1 MLIQST
7 KLNPLFLLRALT
19 FAKIESLC
27 YIYVASNGGY
37 VQYKDLFIEF
47 SKVLQARIQSWDL
60 SKMHAHDKEDGSP
73 VTRYD
78 EELNLVINHFL
89 RKKFPEHNIVGEEEQ
104 DLKES
109 EYTWYVDPIDGTKE
123 FIKQNGQWAVQ
134 IGLSHKNDVILG
146 YVFHASEDKLYYAEK
161 GRGSIVFDFSSNQE
175 RPLVLGANEAL
186 DRCIGLA
193 SFSNK
198 DQAELDYL
206 QKININ
212 EITEMGSF
220 GLKVIQI
227 ATGKA
232 HVYANFRNLIGL
244 WDICAPEIILTEA
257 GGRFYFENENPPTYY
272 HPENYQVNR
281 KLLAY
286 HPAMEEKILRDI

>member
-1 MLIQST
+1 M
-7 KLNPLFLLRALT
+7 KHKKLFLD
-19 FAKIESLC
+19 FAKL
-27 YIYVASNGGY
+27 
-37 VQYKDLFIEF
+37 
-47 SKVLQARIQSWDL
+47 LQTRIRSWDL

-89 RKKFPEHNIVGEEEQ
+89 RKNFPEHNIVGEEEQ

-134 IGLSHKNDVILG
+134 IGLSHRNEVILG
-146 YVFHASEDKLYYAEK
+146 FVFHFSEDKLYYAEK
-161 GRGSIVFDFSSNQE
+161 SAGSIVYN
-175 RPLVLGANEAL
+175 LKNEKEELLILKADEL
-186 DRCIGLA
+186 IPESIGLA

-206 QKININ
+206 EKINISK
-212 EITEMGSF
+212 ITEMGSF

-227 ATGKA
+227 ATAKA

-257 GGRFYFENENPPTYY
+257 GGKFYFENENPPIYY

-286 HPAMEEKILRDI
+286 HPAMDDKIIRDI